1 MKVAGVDV
9 DVGAA
14 VAPAEDPKLNPADDV
29 AVVVAAAGV
38 EPKVN
43 APLGVVCLAVSTLA
57 PKEGGL
63 FAFVVPKLNGEL
75 DDVAAGAGFA
85 AAAAPKLNKEL
96 EDEVLCVLGVNEGIL
111 AAVVVDLG
119 SGAPNWKGEPVA
131 AAGTVVGGAI
141 LDPKLKLVLG
151 ADVWAA
157 DP

>member
-1 MKVAGVDV
+1 MKVADVDV

-14 VAPAEDPKLNPADDV
+14 VAPADDPKLKPGDDV
-29 AVVVAAAGV
+29 AVVVAAGV

-43 APLGVVCLAVSTLA
+43 APLGVACFAVSTLA

-63 FAFVVPKLNGEL
+63 LAFIVPKLNGEL
-75 DDVAAGAGFA
+75 DDVAAGVAFA
-85 AAAAPKLNKEL
+85 DAPKLNKEL

-111 AAVVVDLG
+111 VAVVVDLG
-119 SGAPNWKGEPVA
+119 SGAPNWKGELVA
-131 AAGTVVGGAI
+131 VVVTVVGGAI